1 MDKLS
6 YQTLQKQC
14 GGKFVI
20 LNKEETVVLIAEEN
34 ADKAM
39 EILGQRKI
47 SKTDVVFAGFI
58 PKEGTVRI

>member
-1 MDKLS
+1 MNRLS
-6 YQTLQKQC
+6 YQTLQNQW

-20 LNKEETVVLIAEEN
+20 LNKEETTVLIAEEN
-34 ADKAM
+34 AEKAM
-39 EILGQRKI
+39 EILKQRKI

>member
-6 YQTLQKQC
+6 VQYLQKQY

-20 LNKEETVVLIAEEN
+20 LNKEETEVVVAEED
-34 ADKAM
+34 AERAIK
-39 EILGQRKI
+39 ILREKNI